1 MSTILSI
8 VGAILVL
15 CVLVVV
21 HELGHYG
28 AARLV
33 GIKVME
39 FGVGM
44 GPKLYSKEKN
54 GILYS
59 IRLFPIGGF
68 CRFYGEDEAIRD
80 SDSFAAQKVWKR
92 AVVIFSGA
100 FFNIVFSI
108 LLAIATMWAFGDIVT
123 GIVPGGPDRPA
134 VREGSPAAIAGLQEG
149 DIFIAIDG
157 KKIDLTSD
165 ITAMIQ
171 NADPS
176 SMEVTVLRNEKLYSV
191 TVQNF
196 YSEAEG
202 RNLIG
207 VTTGGVRRNF
217 AFNEALSYSF
227 QYIWVIMRETFSFL
241 GSLFVPGT
249 DVLNNVTGPVG
260 TISIIGQ
267 AVRAG
272 FETILRIAMFVGMS
286 LGIVNLLP
294 VPGLDGARLV
304 FLGIEKARGKAVSP
318 EREGFV
324 HFIGLI
330 ALLLLMVLLTFND
343 ISRLIGR

>member
-1 MSTILSI
+1 MSTVLSI
-8 VGAILVL
+8 AGAILVL

-21 HELGHYG
+21 HELGHFG

-80 SDSFAAQKVWKR
+80 SDSFAAQQIWRRV
-92 AVVIFSGA
+92 VVIFSGA

-108 LLAIATMWAFGDIVT
+108 LLAIMTVWGFGDYNT
-123 GIVPGGPDRPA
+123 GLVAGADDQPA
-134 VREGSPAAIAGLQEG
+134 VWAGYPAEAAGLQEG

-157 KKIDLTSD
+157 KKIELTSN
-165 ITAMIQ
+165 ITDMILG
-171 NADPS
+171 ADPS
-176 SMEVTVLRNEKLYSV
+176 SMEVTVLRDGELYSM
-191 TVQNF
+191 TIQNF
-196 YSEAEG
+196 YNEERG
-202 RNLIG
+202 RNFIG
-207 VTTGGVRRNF
+207 VTTGSVRRHF
-217 AFNEALSYSF
+217 KFGEAVSYSF
-227 QYIWVIMRETFSFL
+227 EYIWVIMRETFSFL

-249 DVLNNVTGPVG
+249 DVLGNVTGPVG
-260 TISIIGQ
+260 TISIIGM

-272 FETILRIAMFVGMS
+272 FESVLRLAMFVGMS
-286 LGIVNLLP
+286 LGIINLLP
-294 VPGLDGARLV
+294 IPGLDGARLI
-304 FLGIEKARGKAVSP
+304 FLGIEKAMGRAVSP
-318 EREGFV
+318 EKEGLV

-330 ALLLLMVLLTFND
+330 ALLALMVLLTFND
-343 ISRLIGR
+343 ISRLIGG

>member
-1 MSTILSI
+1 MSTALSI
-8 VGAILVL
+8 IGAILVL

-44 GPKLYSKEKN
+44 GPKIYAKEKN

-59 IRLFPIGGF
+59 LRLFPVGGF
-68 CRFYGEDEAIRD
+68 CRFYGEDEAVRD
-80 SDSFAAQKVWKR
+80 SDSFGAQKVWKR
-92 AVVIFSGA
+92 AIVIFSGA
-100 FFNIVFSI
+100 FCNIVFSI
-108 LLAIATMWAFGDIVT
+108 LLAIAAIWAFGDYNT
-123 GIVPGGPDRPA
+123 GLVAGGEDQPA
-134 VREGSPAAIAGLQEG
+134 VWEGYPAAAAGLQEG
-149 DIFIAIDG
+149 DIFVAIDG
-157 KKIDLTSD
+157 KKIDLTSN
-165 ITAMIQ
+165 ITDMILG
-171 NADPS
+171 ADPS
-176 SMEVTVLRNEKLYSV
+176 SMEVTVLRDGELYSL
-191 TVQNF
+191 TIQNF
-196 YSEAEG
+196 YSEERG
-202 RNLIG
+202 RNFIG
-207 VTTGGVRRNF
+207 VTTGSVRRYF
-217 AFNEALSYSF
+217 DFREAVGYSF
-227 QYIWVIMRETFSFL
+227 EYIWVIMRETFSFL

-249 DVLNNVTGPVG
+249 DVLGNVTGPVG

-272 FETILRIAMFVGMS
+272 FEPILRLAMFVGMS

-294 VPGLDGARLV
+294 VPGLDGAKLV
-304 FLGIEKARGKAVSP
+304 FLGIEKARGRAIPP
-318 EREGFV
+318 EKEGLV

-343 ISRLIGR
+343 ISRLIGG

>member
-1 MSTILSI
+1 MSTVLSI

-44 GPKLYSKEKN
+44 GPKLLSTVKNDITYS
-54 GILYS
+54 L
-59 IRLFPIGGF
+59 RLFPIGGF

-80 SDSFAAQKVWKR
+80 SDSFGAQKVWKR
-92 AVVIFSGA
+92 AVVTFSGA

-108 LLAIATMWAFGDIVT
+108 LLAIGTIWAFGDIVT
-123 GIVPGGPDRPA
+123 GLVSGGDGQSA
-134 VREGSPAAIAGLQEG
+134 VWEGSPAAAAGLQEG

-157 KKIDLTSD
+157 KKIDLTSS
-165 ITAMIQ
+165 ITDMIL

-176 SMEVTVLRNEKLYSV
+176 SMEVTVLRDGGLYSL

-196 YSEAEG
+196 YSEERG
-202 RNLIG
+202 RNFIG
-207 VTTGGVRRNF
+207 VTTGGVRRHFKF
-217 AFNEALSYSF
+217 AEAVSYSF
-227 QYIWVIMRETFSFL
+227 EYIWVIMRETFSFL

-249 DVLNNVTGPVG
+249 DVLGNVTGPVG
-260 TISIIGQ
+260 TISIIGM

-272 FETILRIAMFVGMS
+272 FESVLRLAMFVGMS

-294 VPGLDGARLV
+294 IPGLDGAKLV
-304 FLGIEKARGKAVSP
+304 FLGIEKVRGRAIPP

-343 ISRLIGR
+343 ISRLIGG